1 MKYICPLLTVT
12 DISRSREF
20 YEQILEQKVKYDFS
34 EDVTFEGDF
43 SIHLRTHYQQLIG
56 GREIRGGGNAV
67 ELFFTHDDVD
77 GIAMRLKRYG
87 VEFLHDVMEQPW
99 RQRVLRCYDPDRY
112 IIEIGESME
121 YTCYRLSKE
130 GLTVEQIARATG
142 MEGTFVQEAILQY
155 KE

>member
-20 YEQILEQKVKYDFS
+20 YEQILEQKVKYDFG

-56 GREIRGGGNAV
+56 DREIRGGGNAI
-67 ELFFTHDDVD
+67 ELFFEHDDVD
-77 GIAMRLKRYG
+77 AIALRLKSHG
-87 VEFLHDVMEQPW
+87 VEFVHEVREQPW
-99 RQRVLRCYDPDRY
+99 RQRVMRCYDPDRF

-121 YTCYRLSKE
+121 CTCYRLSKD
-130 GLTVEQIARATG
+130 GLTSGQIAQATG
-142 MEGTFVQEAILQY
+142 MEETFVQEAILQY
-155 KE
+155 TK